1 MLLVETPDVLSAV
14 KCERLINEFGGN
26 IKPSM
31 VGLPGRRYVSRLRNS
46 YGAPVAPLPEWASEV
61 PERVA
66 AIAGMPNTHNE
77 RWQIVRYRAGEEFRP
92 HMDFLQNPAPNG
104 QRQYTA
110 LLYLRA
116 PEQGGE
122 TVFIELGRRI
132 EPVRGKLLVWQNA
145 TDQGR
150 LIKTSLHASRPVT
163 SGEKWVLVTWVR
175 SRPYDYAA
183 DTWVDRQSK
192 K

>member
-1 MLLVETPDVLSAV
+1 MLLVETQDVLSTE

-26 IKPSM
+26 VKASK
-31 VGLPGRRYVSRLRNS
+31 VGLPGRRYVSPLRSS
-46 YGAPVAPLPEWASEV
+46 YGAPVTPLPEWAGEV

-66 AIAGMPNTHNE
+66 AITGMPSTHNE
-77 RWQIVRYRAGEEFRP
+77 RWQIVRYRTGEEFRP
-92 HMDFLQNPAPNG
+92 HRDFLQNPAPNG

-122 TVFIELGRRI
+122 TVFIERSCKI
-132 EPVRGKLLVWQNA
+132 EPQCGKLLVWQNA
-145 TDQGR
+145 TSDGQ
-150 LIKTSLHASRPVT
+150 LIKLSLHASRPVQ

-183 DTWVDRQSK
+183 DTWVDRQSR
-192 K
+192 